1 MFPRKS
7 AKVWKSSMFSKLFY
21 YFCCLNQA
29 LTYNLDTSGRP
40 FAKSG
45 RMLIKCTCLKA
56 DCEPSRGSSGLS
68 P

>member
-7 AKVWKSSMFSKLFY
+7 ARVWKSSTFSKLFY
-21 YFCCLNQA
+21 YFRCLNYA
-29 LTYNLDTSGRP
+29 LIYDLDTSGKP

-56 DCEPSRGSSGLS
+56 DCEPSRCFSGLFL
-68 P
+68 